1 MKHSD
6 DHQWSRLLYKQ
17 RMLEAVTHRRGK
29 SRSRIISASNFN
41 HVRGKDVMGELLTD
55 GLIVLTQ
62 EKSGYSVDITDR
74 GWRYLEAF
82 HDAKRSLDSFK

>member
-17 RMLEAVTHRRGK
+17 RMLEAITLRRGQ
-29 SRSRIISASNFN
+29 SRSRIIAASNFN
-41 HVRGKDVMGELLTD
+41 NVKGKKIMDELLNG

-62 EKSGYSVDITDR
+62 EKNGYSVDITDR